1 MHVGHLLTRAAQRW
15 PDRPAWREGDVT
27 VAFREAEARVNRLAH
42 ALLAGGARP
51 GDRVG
56 MLVPNCYQGIE
67 TMLAPMKAGLAVVP
81 MNVRL
86 HPEEHAF
93 MLQDS
98 GARVLIYGEELRE
111 HVAEIRTRLPD
122 VERFIAIGAGDEGYE
137 ASLAGTWTAT
147 ATSTSPTARRT

>member
-1 MHVGHLLTRAAQRW
+1 MHVGHLLTRAARRW
-15 PDRPAWREGDVT
+15 PDRPAWRQGDLT

-51 GDRVG
+51 GDRIG

-67 TMLAPMKAGLAVVP
+67 TMLAPMKAGMGVVP

-86 HPEEHAF
+86 HPDEHAF

-98 GARVLIYGEELRE
+98 GAGVLRPAPRPGRVARVRAGALQCPPRE
-111 HVAEIRTRLPD
+111 RGR
-122 VERFIAIGAGDEGYE
+122 
-137 ASLAGTWTAT
+137 
-147 ATSTSPTARRT
+147 